1 MNDKKYW
8 STIQFL
14 SSWFNKAL
22 TDIGSLSLNE
32 DMTPI
37 LLTSQFSQRIQ
48 ILCPLKLSKAQ
59 EQRY

>member
-32 DMTPI
+32 DMTRDSYLINIPI
-37 LLTSQFSQRIQ
+37 FSEDQ
-48 ILCPLKLSKAQ
+48 ILWRLKSNVISV
-59 EQRY
+59 